1 MRRYLLL
8 LLLII
13 STVASAKTYYVATNG
28 SDLNNGTSLS
38 TPFATW
44 QRGFTL
50 VNAGD
55 TLFIRGGVY
64 NLSGLGVSVEGR
76 YSGTK
81 DNPICIFAYP
91 PDWDQGNKPIL
102 DCSGVV
108 PRYATDFAAISF
120 YEVQYIH
127 LKGLTVRNL
136 YQRYRGEYM
145 PEAFSAVAC
154 ANFTFE
160 NCTAQNISGRGFWY
174 HSGHWNTWDGPGAL
188 FEYDTTRWINCDA
201 FDLRDSLSVNPGNA
215 ADGWKCHTYQ
225 GCVYML
231 EGCRAWN
238 YSDDGFDIS
247 GEGHRIFKNCW
258 AMSSEKYASMDI
270 EGNGFKCTGRNP
282 AYSRFEYLTD
292 TILVRYVNCLAAY
305 CHGSGFANNLQVDGV
320 NYINN
325 NGLIINNTSY
335 HNAVGFWEEGN
346 ANTRVPN
353 SPTYKNNIA
362 INSTHYEY
370 GTYLYQV
377 FICNPPIYNA
387 SHNNWIP
394 DPNSDWP
401 GWIYNPAFTVKDD
414 DFVSID
420 SSQIHAAR
428 KKDGSLPDI
437 TFLKLTPGSDLIDA
451 GVNVG
456 LPYFGSAPDVGYS
469 EYNSGSV
476 VIPVPEYVTSVI
488 ENATPARLEMT
499 YNLTLAN
506 IVPATS
512 AFTVKVNNVTRSVSS
527 VAISGTK
534 VLLTLAS
541 PVVYGDAVT
550 VAYTKPSTNPLQTV
564 AGGQAESISARNVT
578 NNVTAVIPVYVNSV
592 IENVTPARLEMTYN
606 LTLANIIPTVSAF
619 TVKVNNVTRSVSSVA
634 ISGTKVLLTLASPVV
649 YGDAVTVAYTKPSTN
664 PLQTVAGGQ
673 AESITNKSVINNCSN
688 TANQP
693 PVITITSPTK
703 NTAFI
708 SPATITIEATASDP
722 DGSVSKVEF
731 FSGTTKLV
739 ELSVPPFVF
748 TLKDVQEG
756 RYTFSAIAT
765 DNLNAKAVSAAVD
778 IVVEKSTTTTNQL
791 PIVAISFVSTGNPKK
806 PKKHDNIILKAEAS
820 DPDGTISKVEFK
832 NGNATLAEI
841 STPPYEFTLKDIDTG
856 TYIIYAIATDN
867 LSASNTSSSI
877 EFIVTDWDKISPD
890 VIDLYPNPN
899 NGQFAIKFKE
909 PLPSGDSY
917 VITIV
922 SLSGESVFK
931 DMVSDQEQYKEI
943 YLEDAAAGTY
953 VLIITGKNKIF
964 AAEKFLVK

>member
-1 MRRYLLL
+1 MMNRIIKILLL
-8 LLLII
+8 LLLPINAFA
-13 STVASAKTYYVATNG
+13 TTYYVATNG
-28 SDLNNGTSLS
+28 NDSNNGTSLS

-44 QRGFTL
+44 QKGFTETL
-50 VNAGD
+50 AGD

-64 NLSGLGVSVEGR
+64 YLSGLGAGISGPN
-76 YSGTK
+76 SGTAE
-81 DNPICIFAYP
+81 NPICVFAYQ
-91 PDWDQGNKPIL
+91 PDWDLENKPIL
-102 DCSGVV
+102 DCSGVI
-108 PRYATDFAAISF
+108 PQYATDFAAISF
-120 YEVQYIH
+120 NGVQHIH

-136 YQRYRGEYM
+136 YQRFSGEYM

-335 HNAVGFWEEGN
+335 HNAVGFWDEGN

-394 DPNSDWP
+394 DPNSAWP
-401 GWIYNPAFTVKDD
+401 GWIYNPLYTVSND

-437 TFLKLTPGSDLIDA
+437 TFLKLAHGSDLID
-451 GVNVG
+451 GGTDVG
-456 LPYFGSAPDVGYS
+456 LPYYGTSPDLGYS
-469 EYNSGSV
+469 EYMPIIADHTVVDKYDEIPQFYIDEVKKMWLSYAGESHSLGLRVGMQLLENLDSKYAVSVLEGTFGATPEPYTASNLRVSRATWGDVDYDSGWQYYYGEEDWYGSTTAINRTKAGLDYYNTTGPEMAAFGFGWCWDPAETNMTAYLNATQGYIDYCATNDYNTTV
-476 VIPVPEYVTSVI
+476 FFTTGPVDWVCSEGETGYLKYLAYESIRDYVALDESRILFDYADILYYDADGSMNMQTWNGHEYPIITETNLLPLDEDYHISEAGALRLAKAMWWMLARIAGWDGVSTSSPPAVDSTATDILTFTLSEQTGAATINTTNHTVSIEVDYTADITNLTPTITLSYGATVIPASGV
-488 ENATPARLEMT
+488 ARDF
-499 YNLTLAN
+499 
-506 IVPATS
+506 TS
-512 AFTVKVNNVTRSVSS
+512 AVPYTVT
-527 VAISGTK
+527 ALDGET
-534 VLLTLAS
+534 TQEWT
-541 PVVYGDAVT
+541 VT
-550 VAYTKPSTNPLQTV
+550 VTQEEA
-564 AGGQAESISARNVT
+564 
-578 NNVTAVIPVYVNSV
+578 
-592 IENVTPARLEMTYN
+592 
-606 LTLANIIPTVSAF
+606 
-619 TVKVNNVTRSVSSVA
+619 
-634 ISGTKVLLTLASPVV
+634 
-649 YGDAVTVAYTKPSTN
+649 
-664 PLQTVAGGQ
+664 
-673 AESITNKSVINNCSN
+673 
-688 TANQP
+688 P
-693 PVITITSPTK
+693 PEEV
-703 NTAFI
+703 
-708 SPATITIEATASDP
+708 
-722 DGSVSKVEF
+722 
-731 FSGTTKLV
+731 
-739 ELSVPPFVF
+739 
-748 TLKDVQEG
+748 
-756 RYTFSAIAT
+756 
-765 DNLNAKAVSAAVD
+765 
-778 IVVEKSTTTTNQL
+778 
-791 PIVAISFVSTGNPKK
+791 
-806 PKKHDNIILKAEAS
+806 
-820 DPDGTISKVEFK
+820 
-832 NGNATLAEI
+832 
-841 STPPYEFTLKDIDTG
+841 
-856 TYIIYAIATDN
+856 
-867 LSASNTSSSI
+867 
-877 EFIVTDWDKISPD
+877 
-890 VIDLYPNPN
+890 
-899 NGQFAIKFKE
+899 
-909 PLPSGDSY
+909 GDSL
-917 VITIV
+917 IV
-922 SLSGESVFK
+922 RFR
-931 DMVSDQEQYKEI
+931 
-943 YLEDAAAGTY
+943 
-953 VLIITGKNKIF
+953 GKI
-964 AAEKFLVK
+964 VKR